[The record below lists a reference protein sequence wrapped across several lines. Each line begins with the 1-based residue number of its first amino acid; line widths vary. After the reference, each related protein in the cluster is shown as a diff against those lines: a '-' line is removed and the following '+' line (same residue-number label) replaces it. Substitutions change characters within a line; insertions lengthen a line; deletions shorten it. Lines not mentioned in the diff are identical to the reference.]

1 MRFFFAI
8 LFFFFFC
15 LPYFCL
21 IPKLYVDDWRWY
33 ILYNMQMGHKSALE
47 CAEVGER
54 SWKGDQESQVRNK
67 KGAGTVQ

>member
-1 MRFFFAI
+1 MLMIEDGIFST
-8 LFFFFFC
+8 
-15 LPYFCL
+15 
-21 IPKLYVDDWRWY
+21 
-33 ILYNMQMGHKSALE
+33 NMQMGHKSALE